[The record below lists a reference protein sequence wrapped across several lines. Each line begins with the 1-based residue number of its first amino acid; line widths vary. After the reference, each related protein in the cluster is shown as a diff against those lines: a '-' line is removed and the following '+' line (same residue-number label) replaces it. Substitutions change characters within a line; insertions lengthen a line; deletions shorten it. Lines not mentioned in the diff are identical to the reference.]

1 MVPKR
6 ELVRTESVLMTIRFI
21 RFNSPQHFRIYE
33 CVINARQYGPLT
45 ISHYAP
51 DCEKWEFTEMRG
63 GESRPT
69 PEPARAYFLR
79 LGYPGF

>member
-1 MVPKR
+1 MVPKH
-6 ELVRTESVLMTIRFI
+6 ELVRTQNVLMTIHFMTV
-21 RFNSPQHFRIYE
+21 NSPQHFRIYE

-45 ISHYAP
+45 IFHRAP

-69 PEPARAYFLR
+69 PEPSLA
-79 LGYPGF
+79 